1 MSLYSFCMTADCAVQ
16 KGDAILAF
24 VSEYSDILLIL
35 LLFSPAVFLALHLKD
50 RKNK

>member
-1 MSLYSFCMTADCAVQ
+1 MTFCALSMAADCTAK

-24 VSEYSDILLIL
+24 VSEYSDILLVL